1 MTDNPLWRYS
11 LAHYARR
18 EVAETCLAL
27 QDGSDANVN
36 LLLFCCWLGCR
47 GELLT
52 SGQLAEARLLVG
64 EWDRSVVQPL
74 RQVRRFLKQS
84 ADTAGQMLEAVSAL
98 ELKAERIVQDRLAS
112 WWLEV
117 GANPERS
124 GDESLVAERQRQN
137 LTLYLAWLQAPP
149 LPKDSPLCW
158 PLTAP
163 LSQARFWGKMPDTQ

>member
-1 MTDNPLWRYS
+1 MTDNPLWQYS

-27 QDGSDANVN
+27 QDGSEANVN

-64 EWDRSVVQPL
+64 EWDRGVVQPL

-84 ADTAGQMLEAVSAL
+84 ADTDQMLAAVSAL
-98 ELKAERIVQDRLAS
+98 ELKAERIVQDRLVS
-112 WWLEV
+112 WWLAV
-117 GANPERS
+117 GGNPERP
-124 GDESLVAERQRQN
+124 GGERVVAEWQRQN
-137 LTLYLAWLQAPP
+137 LALYLASLPAPP
-149 LPKDSPLCW
+149 LPEDSPLCW

-163 LSQARFWGKMPDTQ
+163 LSQA